1 MSLGWTVLS
10 GFILAAIAPFIHK
23 FTKNATGWL
32 LSLLPLG
39 IAFYLFTTYFA
50 PVTSGE
56 TFVATIPWFA
66 DLGANLTFYL
76 DGLSL
81 MFALL
86 ISVFGFFII
95 IYAGGYLKGDPHLGR
110 FYLYLIMFMASML
123 GVVLASN
130 LIGLFIFWELTS
142 ISSFF
147 LIGYKYKYLS
157 ARKAAQQALLITGLG
172 GLALLAGFIL
182 IGLGTGTFELTEILQ
197 NPEALKTLPAFPA
210 ILIFLILGAF
220 TKSAQWPFHVWLPNA
235 MEAPTPVSAYLHS
248 ATMVKAGIYLL
259 ARFSPLMEGVAA
271 WQITLTS
278 IGAITALMAAI
289 LALKASDLKQILAY
303 STLIALGTLTL
314 LIGSGTEAAFK
325 AAMVFLLAHSLYKG
339 ALFMAAGAIDH
350 EAGTRD
356 IRELGGLIGKMPI
369 TFFAVLLAGI
379 SMAGL
384 PPAFGFIGK
393 ELSYKALLYGENIF
407 VLAALLTN
415 MGLFAASIVVI
426 AKPFF
431 GKFKAA
437 KDKVHEAP
445 LSLFFGPVV
454 LATSSIVFGFFPG
467 FLDKLMTAAQKSL
480 LGVQH
485 AGKDVHLHLFPETFS
500 DPAFIL
506 SMITF
511 AVGAVIFLLWR
522 PVFNGLNAIA
532 PRLDIGPARWYLW
545 ALEDLE
551 RFAKWQTRRIQ
562 TGNLRN
568 DIRYSFIFT
577 FALVAYALYRSK
589 LSFTVDFS
597 GLMIYDFIVF
607 FLMLG
612 GAFAAVRAN
621 TRLSAITALG
631 AVGFSVALVFI
642 VYAAPDLAITQF
654 MIETLVVII
663 IALVIVRLPSFH
675 LHERANVGGR
685 WRDAIIAGVAGLCI
699 TLTMLVVLQQPL
711 NTNLSEYFAA
721 ESVPHGKGHNI
732 VNVILVDFR
741 GVDTMGE
748 ISVLAIAAMGVYAL
762 LKFGRK
768 EPEDELDLADQSGA
782 ELGEK

>member
-39 IAFYLFTTYFA
+39 IAIYLFTTYYA
-50 PVTSGE
+50 GVSAGE
-56 TFVATIPWFA
+56 TFVATIPWFP

-86 ISVFGFFII
+86 ISLFGFFII
-95 IYAGGYLKGDPHLGR
+95 IYAGGYLKGDEHLGR
-110 FYLYLIMFMASML
+110 FYMYLIMFMASML

-130 LIGLFIFWELTS
+130 LIALFIFWELTS

-147 LIGYKYKYLS
+147 LISYKHKYAS
-157 ARKAAQQALLITGLG
+157 ARKAAQQALVITGLG

-182 IGLGTGTFELTEILQ
+182 IGLGTGTYELTELLQSPEVLQEFSFFPIL
-197 NPEALKTLPAFPA
+197 LV
-210 ILIFLILGAF
+210 FLLLGAF

-259 ARFSPLMEGVAA
+259 ARFSPFMEGVEV
-271 WQITLTS
+271 WQYILMSFGALT
-278 IGAITALMAAI
+278 AFMAAL
-289 LALKASDLKQILAY
+289 LALKSSDLKQVLAY

-314 LIGSGTEAAFK
+314 LIGIGTEKAFK

-356 IRELGGLIGKMPI
+356 IRKLGGLIGKMPF
-369 TFFAVLLAGI
+369 TFLAVLLAGI

-393 ELSYKALLYGENIF
+393 ELSYKALLTKEMIF
-407 VLAALLTN
+407 VIAAVLTN
-415 MGLFAASIVVI
+415 IGLFAASWVVI
-426 AKPFF
+426 TKPFF
-431 GKFKAA
+431 GKLKAA
-437 KDKVHEAP
+437 KDHVHEAP
-445 LSLFFGPVV
+445 ASMLLGPIILALSCVG
-454 LATSSIVFGFFPG
+454 FGFFPG
-467 FLDKLMTAAQKSL
+467 LLDGLITAAQNSL
-480 LGVQH
+480 LSINHEGH
-485 AGKDVHLHLFPETFS
+485 KVHLHLFPETLS

-506 SMITF
+506 SAITIGS
-511 AVGAVIFLLWR
+511 GALVFFLWK
-522 PVFNGLNAIA
+522 PVFEGLNNIA
-532 PRLDIGPARWYLW
+532 PRLDIGPAKWYDW
-545 ALEDLE
+545 AIEDLQ
-551 RFAKWQTRRIQ
+551 RLGKWQTRLLQ

-568 DIRYSFIFT
+568 DLRYTFIFV
-577 FALVAYALYRSK
+577 FALVIFALFRNNIVP
-589 LSFTVDFS
+589 TWDFS
-597 GLMIYDFIVF
+597 GLAIYDFILF

-612 GAFAAVRAN
+612 GAFAAINAR

-642 VYAAPDLAITQF
+642 VYAAPDLALTQF

-663 IALVIVRLPSFH
+663 IALVVIRLPAFN
-675 LHERANVGGR
+675 LEERSTQGERV
-685 WRDAIIAGVAGLCI
+685 RDGVIAGISGLSI
-699 TLTMLVVLQQPL
+699 TVIMLAVLSNPL

-741 GVDTMGE
+741 GIDTMGE
-748 ISVLAIAAMGVYAL
+748 ISVLAVAALGVYAL
-762 LKFGRK
+762 LKYRKPK
-768 EPEDELDLADQSGA
+768 EPELTTDTNESN
-782 ELGEK
+782 GEGQA

>member
-1 MSLGWTVLS
+1 MSLGWTVFS
-10 GFILAAIAPFIHK
+10 GFILAALAPFIHR

-39 IAFYLFTTYFA
+39 IAGYLFFNFFDSVTQGKAIATSIPYF
-50 PVTSGE
+50 S
-56 TFVATIPWFA
+56 
-66 DLGANLTFYL
+66 DLGVNLSFYL

-95 IYAGGYLKGDPHLGR
+95 IYAGGYLKGDAHLGR
-110 FYLYLIMFMASML
+110 FYMYLLMFMASML

-130 LIGLFIFWELTS
+130 LIALFIFWELTS

-147 LIGYKYKYLS
+147 LISYKHNYAS
-157 ARKAAQQALLITGLG
+157 ARKSAQQALVITGLG

-182 IGLGTGTFELTEILQ
+182 IGLQTGTYELTELLQSPEVLQEFSFFPIL
-197 NPEALKTLPAFPA
+197 
-210 ILIFLILGAF
+210 LIFLLLGAF

-259 ARFSPLMEGVAA
+259 ARFSPFMEGVEV
-271 WQITLTS
+271 WQYVLMS
-278 IGAITALMAAI
+278 FGALTALMASL
-289 LALKASDLKQILAY
+289 LALKSSDLKQILAY

-314 LIGSGTEAAFK
+314 LIGIGTEKAFK

-356 IRELGGLIGKMPI
+356 IRKLGGLIGKMPI
-369 TFFAVLLAGI
+369 TFLAVLAAGI

-393 ELSYKALLYGENIF
+393 ELSYKALLTKEMVF
-407 VLAALLTN
+407 VIAAVLTN
-415 MGLFAASIVVI
+415 IGLFAASWVVI
-426 AKPFF
+426 TKPFF
-431 GKFKAA
+431 GKLKAA
-437 KDKVHEAP
+437 KDHVHEAP
-445 LSLFFGPVV
+445 VSMLLGPVI
-454 LATSSIVFGFFPG
+454 LATSCIVFGFFPG
-467 FLDKLMTAAQKSL
+467 WFDGLITSAQNSL
-480 LGVQH
+480 LPVD
-485 AGKDVHLHLFPETFS
+485 GKKVHLHLLPETFS

-506 SMITF
+506 SAIT
-511 AVGAVIFLLWR
+511 VGSGALVFFLWR
-522 PVFNGLNAIA
+522 PVFEGLNSLV
-532 PRLDIGPARWYLW
+532 PRLDIGPAKWYDW
-545 ALEDLE
+545 ALQDLQ
-551 RFAKWQTRRIQ
+551 RVAKWQTKLIQ

-568 DIRYSFIFT
+568 DLRYTFIVV
-577 FALVAYALYRSK
+577 FALIIYAIFRNNLIP
-589 LSFTVDFS
+589 TADTWNFS
-597 GLMIYDFIVF
+597 GLAIYDFILF

-612 GAFAAVRAN
+612 GAFAAVNAR

-642 VYAAPDLAITQF
+642 VYAAPDLALTQF

-663 IALVIVRLPSFH
+663 IALVVIRLPAFN
-675 LHERANVGGR
+675 LEERSTQTER
-685 WRDAIIAGVAGLCI
+685 FRDSIIAGVSGVSI
-699 TLTMLVVLQQPL
+699 TVIMLAVLSNPL

-721 ESVPHGKGHNI
+721 QSVPGGKGHNI

-741 GVDTMGE
+741 GIDTMGE
-748 ISVLAIAAMGVYAL
+748 ISVLAVAAMGVYAL
-762 LKFGRK
+762 LKYRKPK
-768 EPEDELDLADQSGA
+768 EPELTEDTNESN
-782 ELGEK
+782 GEGQA